1 MNLNL
6 FRNPEVR
13 RELIWH
19 AAVTAAL
26 AIAAAFISY
35 RAVILAVIAGVLF
48 FVVHFVPLARRYKA
62 IAELSSTIDRILHGN
77 EELLFSDSSEG
88 ELAILR
94 SEIQKMTVRLRDQ
107 ADMLK
112 SDKLRL
118 TSAIADISHQLRTP
132 LTSMNLT
139 VSMLSADD
147 LDEDRRADLVRELGR
162 SLRRVDWLIEALLKM
177 SKIDAGTAQFAAES
191 VSVKSLIDKAT
202 APFIIPMELKDITL
216 RVTVA
221 DETFTGDIAWSA
233 EALGNIVK
241 NCMEHTPAGGFVDIS
256 ARETA
261 LFTEITIRDSGEGF
275 SPEDIPNL
283 FRRFYRGKNAAAGSV
298 GIGLALARSVISAQ
312 NGTVTAANA
321 AGGGAL
327 FTIKFYKGIV

>member
-1 MNLNL
+1 MNL

-19 AAVTAAL
+19 AAVTAAI

-35 RAVILAVIAGVLF
+35 RAVILAIIAGVLF
-48 FVVHFVPLARRYKA
+48 SVVHFVPLARRYKA
-62 IAELSSTIDRILHGN
+62 IAELSSTIDRILHGD

-94 SEIQKMTVRLRDQ
+94 SDIQKMTVRLRDQ

-112 SDKLRL
+112 NDKLRL

-147 LDEDRRADLVRELGR
+147 LDEEHRADLVRELGR

-177 SKIDAGTAQFAAES
+177 SKIDAGTAQFAAEI

-221 DETFTGDIAWSA
+221 DETFTGDLAWSA

-241 NCMEHTPAGGFVDIS
+241 N
-256 ARETA
+256 
-261 LFTEITIRDSGEGF
+261 
-275 SPEDIPNL
+275 
-283 FRRFYRGKNAAAGSV
+283 
-298 GIGLALARSVISAQ
+298 
-312 NGTVTAANA
+312 
-321 AGGGAL
+321 
-327 FTIKFYKGIV
+327 